1 MEASPVLTL
10 LWQDGVR
17 PGESQQEEAVPA
29 QSLVP
34 GPRLSPGPGGGVR
47 RPGQD

>member
-10 LWQDGVR
+10 PWQDGVR

-34 GPRLSPGPGGGVR
+34 GSRLSPGAGGGVR